1 MNTFQIDCFI
11 QVAET
16 LNFAR
21 AAERLNVTQP
31 AVTHQIRSLEEELGV
46 KLFRR
51 TTRIVE
57 LTQEGILFLEDA
69 RNIAAISL
77 RAKKRFENPESK
89 EIQPFS
95 IGCHSYTHLFLLSDV
110 LRQMALETPTLHPRL
125 RVVTFPHLYR
135 LLEEEEVDAIVGFQ
149 ESNTNKIP
157 GTYREFIKSPIVCV
171 CPKNHPLAAYTQL
184 ALSDLRKTPL
194 ILSVPGMAP
203 SPVFQLQGRCMEG
216 RPFSDFH
223 FAESP
228 ESATVLVKAG
238 LGISLLPDLLLPTD
252 PHLARVPLKEEF
264 SISFGVYYKSLQ
276 GRPLLKSFLA
286 AMKNVLQE

>member
-31 AVTHQIRSLEEELGV
+31 AVTHQIRSLEGELRV

-77 RAKKRFENPESK
+77 RAKKRFENPESR

-149 ESNTNKIP
+149 EANTQKIP
-157 GTYREFIKSPIVCV
+157 GIYREFIKSPIVCV
-171 CPKNHPLAAYTQL
+171 CPKDHPLAAHTQL
-184 ALSDLRKTPL
+184 SLSDLRKAPL

-203 SPVFQLQGRCMEG
+203 GPVFQLQSRCMEG

-228 ESATVLVKAG
+228 ESAAVLVKAG
-238 LGISLLPDLLLPTD
+238 LGISLLPDLLLPAD
-252 PHLARVPLKEEF
+252 PHLARIPLKEDF
-264 SISFGVYYKSLQ
+264 SISFGVYHKSIQ
-276 GRPLLKSFLA
+276 GRPLLKSFLD
-286 AMKNVLQE
+286 AMENVLQE

>member
-95 IGCHSYTHLFLLSDV
+95 LGCHSYTHLFLLSDV

-125 RVVTFPHLYR
+125 RVVTFPYLYR

>member
-286 AMKNVLQE
+286 ALKNVLQE

>member
-135 LLEEEEVDAIVGFQ
+135 LLEEEEVDALVGFQ

>member
-135 LLEEEEVDAIVGFQ
+135 LLEEEEVDALVGFQ

-286 AMKNVLQE
+286 AMKNVLPE

>member
-1 MNTFQIDCFI
+1 
-11 QVAET
+11 
-16 LNFAR
+16 
-21 AAERLNVTQP
+21 
-31 AVTHQIRSLEEELGV
+31 
-46 KLFRR
+46 
-51 TTRIVE
+51 
-57 LTQEGILFLEDA
+57 
-69 RNIAAISL
+69 
-77 RAKKRFENPESK
+77 
-89 EIQPFS
+89 
-95 IGCHSYTHLFLLSDV
+95 
-110 LRQMALETPTLHPRL
+110 MALETPTLHPRL

>member
-216 RPFSDFH
+216 RPFSDVH

>member
-125 RVVTFPHLYR
+125 RVVTFPYLYR

>member
-264 SISFGVYYKSLQ
+264 SISFGVYYKSLK

>member
-252 PHLARVPLKEEF
+252 PHLARVPLNEEF